1 MEIVLDQRIRD
12 WVFLPLIFVMFMIGI
27 FRFYLAKY
35 NQYTSPAPKDKSSTK
50 VQENINNNIIQKSK
64 TLESNFLFL
73 SDLAYRMRKQY
84 FCKKETGIL
93 FKKFETQNDLN
104 S

>member
-35 NQYTSPAPKDKSSTK
+35 NQYTSPVPKDKSSIK
-50 VQENINNNIIQKSK
+50 VQENVNNNIIQKSK
-64 TLESNFLFL
+64 TLETNFMIL
-73 SDLAYRMRKQY
+73 SDLAYRMRK
-84 FCKKETGIL
+84 
-93 FKKFETQNDLN
+93 
-104 S
+104 